1 VLSRLP
7 ELANFAFTSLHGDLP
22 PRVREIALASFIS
35 FPSSHLTPAVLLC
48 TDVAARGVD
57 FADIDTVIQYDP
69 PTDPK
74 TFSHRAGRTARAG
87 KQGRA
92 ILLLGTGREE
102 EYIEFLNVR
111 RIPLA
116 REQYLDS
123 DLATTSLPTTL
134 DPDAIELMETI
145 RGILRTDR
153 ELHDKAAKAFVS
165 SLRAYTKHEATFIFR
180 LVDLDFH
187 SIAIGFGLL
196 RLPAMPEI
204 KDWKKKRDAI
214 LAKKAKAEQ
223 VEVKVEEGTESEVPG
238 ETSAAVEPENEII
251 NWNDAEVDVSLFSRQ
266 TMSMLI
272 SSGIISVIPL
282 NLEKRSDFKPWKLKN
297 QLQPPLNRPWQRERS
312 RQKCEKPGPSRKI
325 VKFVKKIEERRGI
338 SKNRRNGRENKLK
351 VGKLGWSKNSRESE
365 VKSRLKMA
373 RMLKRIIESTKL

>member
-1 VLSRLP
+1 
-7 ELANFAFTSLHGDLP
+7 
-22 PRVREIALASFIS
+22 
-35 FPSSHLTPAVLLC
+35 
-48 TDVAARGVD
+48 
-57 FADIDTVIQYDP
+57 
-69 PTDPK
+69 
-74 TFSHRAGRTARAG
+74 
-87 KQGRA
+87 
-92 ILLLGTGREE
+92 
-102 EYIEFLNVR
+102 
-111 RIPLA
+111 
-116 REQYLDS
+116 
-123 DLATTSLPTTL
+123 
-134 DPDAIELMETI
+134 
-145 RGILRTDR
+145 
-153 ELHDKAAKAFVS
+153 
-165 SLRAYTKHEATFIFR
+165 
-180 LVDLDFH
+180 
-187 SIAIGFGLL
+187 
-196 RLPAMPEI
+196 MPEI

-297 QLQPPLNRPWQRERS
+297 QLQPPLNRAWRRERS

>member
-1 VLSRLP
+1 VTKLITQILSRLP

-22 PRVREIALASFIS
+22 PRVREIALASYIS
-35 FPSSHLTPAVLLC
+35 FPASHLTPAVLLC

-87 KQGRA
+87 KLGRA

-123 DLATTSLPTTL
+123 ELQPIPLHSSLDNDAVDLLH
-134 DPDAIELMETI
+134 TI
-145 RGILRTDR
+145 RAILKTDR

-196 RLPAMPEI
+196 RLPAMPEVR
-204 KDWKKKRDAI
+204 DWKKKRDAR
-214 LAKKAKAEQ
+214 LAKKLKKEQ
-223 VEVKVEEGTESEVPG
+223 EQEVKVEEGVTPSEPVADVGP
-238 ETSAAVEPENEII
+238 EVENIEWE
-251 NWNDAEVDVSLFSRQ
+251 DADVDVSILANV
-266 TMSMLI
+266 LI
-272 SSGIISVIPL
+272 VLTGSGTISATQP
-282 NLEKRSDFKPWKLKN
+282 KL
-297 QLQPPLNRPWQRERS
+297 
-312 RQKCEKPGPSRKI
+312 
-325 VKFVKKIEERRGI
+325 VK
-338 SKNRRNGRENKLK
+338 
-351 VGKLGWSKNSRESE
+351 
-365 VKSRLKMA
+365 
-373 RMLKRIIESTKL
+373 

>member
-1 VLSRLP
+1 MSSLSNTVLVCRHAEKTLQLTRLLRRESLQRESARYIVYFSTVAAVDYFYRASLPIVEISSIAELTNQILSRLP

-22 PRVREIALASFIS
+22 PRVREIALASYIS
-35 FPSSHLTPAVLLC
+35 FPASHLTPAVLLC

-87 KQGRA
+87 KLGRA

-123 DLATTSLPTTL
+123 ELRPIPLHSSLDHDAVDLLH
-134 DPDAIELMETI
+134 TI
-145 RGILRTDR
+145 RTILKTDR

-196 RLPAMPEI
+196 RLPAMPEVR
-204 KDWKKKRDAI
+204 DWKKKRDAKI
-214 LAKKAKAEQ
+214 AKKLKQEREQ
-223 VEVKVEEGTESEVPG
+223 EVKLEEGVTPVPEANVVVADTTIVSEV
-238 ETSAAVEPENEII
+238 ENIE
-251 NWNDAEVDVSLFSRQ
+251 WQDAEVDVSTVS
-266 TMSMLI
+266 
-272 SSGIISVIPL
+272 
-282 NLEKRSDFKPWKLKN
+282 
-297 QLQPPLNRPWQRERS
+297 QRRA
-312 RQKCEKPGPSRKI
+312 I
-325 VKFVKKIEERRGI
+325 VM
-338 SKNRRNGRENKLK
+338 NH
-351 VGKLGWSKNSRESE
+351 
-365 VKSRLKMA
+365 
-373 RMLKRIIESTKL
+373 

>member
-1 VLSRLP
+1 M
-7 ELANFAFTSLHGDLP
+7 
-22 PRVREIALASFIS
+22 ASFIS

-102 EYIEFLNVR
+102 EYIDFLNVR

-123 DLATTSLPTTL
+123 NLSTVDLPPQL
-134 DPDAIELMETI
+134 DNDAVELLGQIRTI
-145 RGILRTDR
+145 LKTDR

-204 KDWKKKRDAI
+204 KDWNRKRDARM
-214 LAKKAKAEQ
+214 AKKMKREQ
-223 VEVKVEEGTESEVPG
+223 AVKVEEGVTPVPQPQDTGADG
-238 ETSAAVEPENEII
+238 ELLPEEENIE
-251 NWNDAEVDVSLFSRQ
+251 WTDAEVDVSPSPSPCSL
-266 TMSMLI
+266 
-272 SSGIISVIPL
+272 SSSNAPVG
-282 NLEKRSDFKPWKLKN
+282 
-297 QLQPPLNRPWQRERS
+297 QLQVRNQSSRS
-312 RQKCEKPGPSRKI
+312 HPTASARSQE
-325 VKFVKKIEERRGI
+325 I
-338 SKNRRNGRENKLK
+338 SPATL
-351 VGKLGWSKNSRESE
+351 
-365 VKSRLKMA
+365 
-373 RMLKRIIESTKL
+373 